1 MTQFL
6 FYLLSIIWVLVGI
19 FGIIYA
25 VNSLIAYGEESKLPD
40 FIWAPHSYYDFETM
54 EIIYDH
60 RKIPITY
67 GVEDPC
73 NTSQMLGCY
82 MSSENPY
89 IEFSYA
95 DIFAVPECS
104 LSIWDHEVLHAW
116 GVNHAEMQLWF
127 NPCIEFHE
135 TQKFPKFPN
144 MREGFYI
151 Q

>member
-1 MTQFL
+1 MTTF
-6 FYLLSIIWVLVGI
+6 FDYLLYGVVI
-19 FGIIYA
+19 FMLSFTVVCLFMIQEGYA
-25 VNSLIAYGEESKLPD
+25 ELPD

-54 EIIYDH
+54 EIIYDY
-60 RKIPITY
+60 RKIPIIY
-67 GVEDPC
+67 GVEEPC
-73 NTSQMLGCY
+73 NTPQMLGCY

-89 IEFSYA
+89 IEFSYR
-95 DIFAVPECS
+95 DIFVIPECS
-104 LSIWDHEVLHAW
+104 ISIWDHETIHAW
-116 GVNHAEMQLWF
+116 GVTHAEMQLWF